1 MLAKNLKIFA
11 IVIGTVATFT
21 ILANLIPQ
29 GEDTTATDVGFGAVA
44 GTPGPAT
51 ASLDPLEI
59 MRANTCLV
67 CHLFNGEGIQMG
79 PPLDRIGARVDA
91 DYIRESILNP
101 AAGASEG
108 FEELT
113 TMMPVTFGNQLTSSQ
128 LEILVE
134 FLAGQR

>member
-11 IVIGTVATFT
+11 VVIGTLATFT

-29 GEDTTATDVGFGAVA
+29 GEDVTATDAFGAAAVI
-44 GTPGPAT
+44 PGPAT
-51 ASLDPLEI
+51 TSMDPLEI

-79 PPLDRIGARVDA
+79 PPFDRIGARVDA
-91 DYIRESILNP
+91 DYIRQSILDP
-101 AAGASEG
+101 AAEASEG

-113 TMMPVTFGNQLTSSQ
+113 TMMPVTFGTQLTSSQ

>member
-11 IVIGTVATFT
+11 VVIGTLATFT

-29 GEDTTATDVGFGAVA
+29 GTATDVGFSAVA
-44 GTPGPAT
+44 GTPAPAT
-51 ASLDPLEI
+51 ASMDPLEI
-59 MRANTCLV
+59 MSANTCLV

-91 DYIRESILNP
+91 DYIRQSILDP
-101 AAGASEG
+101 AAAASEG

-113 TMMPVTFGNQLTSSQ
+113 TMMPVTFGDQLTSSQ

>member
-1 MLAKNLKIFA
+1 MMVQNLKIFA
-11 IVIGTVATFT
+11 VVIGTLATVT
-21 ILANLIPQ
+21 LLANLIPQ
-29 GEDTTATDVGFGAVA
+29 VESEPSGADS
-44 GTPGPAT
+44 TPGPAT
-51 ASLDPLEI
+51 ASTDPLEI

-67 CHLFNGEGIQMG
+67 CHLFNGEGVQMG

-91 DYIRESILNP
+91 DYIRESILDP

-108 FEELT
+108 FEEQT
-113 TMMPVTFGNQLTSSQ
+113 TMMPVTFGNQLTSGQ

>member
-11 IVIGTVATFT
+11 VVIGTLATFT

-29 GEDTTATDVGFGAVA
+29 DTGTDVGSSAAA

-51 ASLDPLEI
+51 ASMDPLEI

-113 TMMPVTFGNQLTSSQ
+113 TMMPLTFGDQLTSGQ

-134 FLAGQR
+134 FLVGQR